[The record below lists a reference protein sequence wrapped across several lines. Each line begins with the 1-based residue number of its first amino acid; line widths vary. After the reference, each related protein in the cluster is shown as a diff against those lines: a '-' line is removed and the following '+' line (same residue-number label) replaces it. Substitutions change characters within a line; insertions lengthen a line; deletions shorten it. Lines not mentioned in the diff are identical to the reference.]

1 MNPKKTVNDR
11 EIDDLKGSVQE
22 RVPAAALVSI
32 QGRCHF
38 TVHLADGYLGLT
50 GALSQK
56 KYLEKIRISIFAG
69 RLRDF
74 PFGDFPTATVTKSS
88 TTTAWRQL
96 NGDRPTRYCGSSSH
110 PQGRIAV
117 SRWFRGRGSSTLNIE
132 FHTKSELNGSVWVA
146 LGTVSDPLPI
156 QRSCETFGRR
166 LYGIDHFN
174 STGAKV

>member
-56 KYLEKIRISIFAG
+56 NIWKKFGFQYLLADFAIF
-69 RLRDF
+69 L
-74 PFGDFPTATVTKSS
+74 
-88 TTTAWRQL
+88 
-96 NGDRPTRYCGSSSH
+96 
-110 PQGRIAV
+110 
-117 SRWFRGRGSSTLNIE
+117 
-132 FHTKSELNGSVWVA
+132 
-146 LGTVSDPLPI
+146 LGTSQQPPSPSPARRRPGANSMAIGLPDTAV
-156 QRSCETFGRR
+156 RHHT
-166 LYGIDHFN
+166 H
-174 STGAKV
+174 KVG